1 MAIFF
6 TGRMPVNWP
15 DGMKNDFFCTPVH
28 TLSGELIAIDLNYR
42 PQALV
47 VTVPPGAVSPLLLP
61 QDRLLNQLLIIE
73 EYADYFRHHGLLCSV
88 AIDFQLARAVTESSF
103 IQQILSQLPFVR
115 FKLSEDFPNL
125 HDGMNNPLLRTL
137 IEQLNIIW
145 LDDLGAGDAN
155 LNALQSNMFETVK
168 LDRQFYLEN
177 VNKPFFTVLINHI
190 GQYTNRVIVE
200 GVAGDGQ
207 LETLRNSKIWG
218 VQGYFNPVLTLE
230 NLDHYDDQR
239 CENQ

>member
-1 MAIFF
+1 
-6 TGRMPVNWP
+6 
-15 DGMKNDFFCTPVH
+15 MKNDFFCTPVH
-28 TLSGELIAIDLNYR
+28 TLTGELIAIDLSYR
-42 PQALV
+42 PQPQA
-47 VTVPPGAVSPLLLP
+47 VTGLSGAVLTSLSP
-61 QDRLLNQLLIIE
+61 QERLLNQLLIVE
-73 EYADYFRHHGLLCSV
+73 EYADYFRQHGLLCSV

-115 FKLSEDFPNL
+115 LKLSEDFPNL

-155 LNALQSNMFETVK
+155 LNALQSNMFEAVK

-177 VNKPFFTVLINHI
+177 VDKPFFTVLINHI
-190 GQYTNRVIVE
+190 RQYTNRVIVE

-218 VQGYFNPVLTLE
+218 VQSYFSPALTLE
-230 NLDHYDDQR
+230 NLDHSDGQR
-239 CENQ
+239 CENL

>member
-1 MAIFF
+1 
-6 TGRMPVNWP
+6 MPVNWP
-15 DGMKNDFFCTPVH
+15 DGMKNDFFCIPVH
-28 TLSGELIAIDLNYR
+28 TLTGELIAIDLSYR
-42 PQALV
+42 PQPLA
-47 VTVPPGAVSPLLLP
+47 VTGPPGAVPPSLLP
-61 QDRLLNQLLIIE
+61 QDRLLNQLLLIE
-73 EYADYFRHHGLLCSV
+73 EYADYFRQHGLLCSV

-115 FKLSEDFPNL
+115 LKLSEDFPNL

-155 LNALQSNMFETVK
+155 LNALQSNMFEAVK

-177 VNKPFFTVLINHI
+177 VDKPFFTVLINHI
-190 GQYTNRVIVE
+190 RQYTNRVIVE

-218 VQGYFNPVLTLE
+218 VQGYFSPELTLD
-230 NLDHYDDQR
+230 NLEYNDGQR

>member
-1 MAIFF
+1 M
-6 TGRMPVNWP
+6 
-15 DGMKNDFFCTPVH
+15 
-28 TLSGELIAIDLNYR
+28 
-42 PQALV
+42 
-47 VTVPPGAVSPLLLP
+47 
-61 QDRLLNQLLIIE
+61 LNQLLIIE
-73 EYADYFRHHGLLCSV
+73 EYADYFRQHGLLCSV

-115 FKLSEDFPNL
+115 LKLSEDFPNL

-155 LNALQSNMFETVK
+155 LNALQSNMFEAVK

-177 VNKPFFTVLINHI
+177 VDKPFFTVLINHI
-190 GQYTNRVIVE
+190 RQYTNRVIVE

-207 LETLRNSKIWG
+207 LDTLRHSKIWG
-218 VQGYFNPVLTLE
+218 VQGYFSPELTLE
-230 NLDHYDDQR
+230 NLEYNDGQR

>member
-1 MAIFF
+1 
-6 TGRMPVNWP
+6 MPANWP
-15 DGMKNDFFCTPVH
+15 YGMKNDFFCTSVH
-28 TLSGELIAIDLNYR
+28 TLTGELLAVDLSYR
-42 PQALV
+42 PQPLA
-47 VTVPPGAVSPLLLP
+47 VTGPPGTVLPPLLP

-88 AIDFQLARAVTESSF
+88 AIDFQLACAVTESLF
-103 IQQILSQLPFVR
+103 IRQILSQLPFVR
-115 FKLSEDFPNL
+115 LKLSEDFPNL

-155 LNALQSNMFETVK
+155 LNALQSNMFEAVK

-177 VNKPFFTVLINHI
+177 VDKPFFSILINHI
-190 GQYTNRVIVE
+190 RQYTNQVIVE
-200 GVAGDGQ
+200 GVAADGQ
-207 LETLRNSKIWG
+207 LETLRTSKIWG
-218 VQGYFNPVLTLE
+218 VQGYFGPVLTLDK
-230 NLDHYDDQR
+230 LDYNRNQR

>member
-1 MAIFF
+1 
-6 TGRMPVNWP
+6 MPVNWP

-28 TLSGELIAIDLNYR
+28 TLTGELIAIDLSYR
-42 PQALV
+42 PQPQAVTGLSGV
-47 VTVPPGAVSPLLLP
+47 VLPSLSP
-61 QDRLLNQLLIIE
+61 QERLLNQLLIVE
-73 EYADYFRHHGLLCSV
+73 EYADYFRQHGLLCSV

-115 FKLSEDFPNL
+115 LKLSEDFPNL

-155 LNALQSNMFETVK
+155 LNALQSNMFEAVK

-177 VNKPFFTVLINHI
+177 VDKPFFTVLINHI
-190 GQYTNRVIVE
+190 RQYTNRVIVE

-218 VQGYFNPVLTLE
+218 VQGYFSPALTLE
-230 NLDHYDDQR
+230 NLDHSDGLR
-239 CENQ
+239 CENL

>member
-1 MAIFF
+1 
-6 TGRMPVNWP
+6 MPVNWP

-28 TLSGELIAIDLNYR
+28 TLTGELIAIDLSYR
-42 PQALV
+42 PQPLAA
-47 VTVPPGAVSPLLLP
+47 TGPSGAVLPPLLP

-73 EYADYFRHHGLLCSV
+73 EYADYFRQHGLLCSV

-115 FKLSEDFPNL
+115 LKLSEDFPNL

-155 LNALQSNMFETVK
+155 LNALQSNMFEAVK

-177 VNKPFFTVLINHI
+177 VDKPFFTVLINHI
-190 GQYTNRVIVE
+190 RQYTNRVIVE

-218 VQGYFNPVLTLE
+218 VQGYFGPALTLG
-230 NLDHYDDQR
+230 NLEHSGGQR